1 LTARADKAD
10 RIGEL
15 VGAKYRIVR
24 LLAEGGMGVVYEAQH
39 VVVRRR
45 FAIKFLRPDL
55 AERRDILGR
64 FQREAEAAGAL
75 ESENVAAAVDFGI
88 VLDGTPYI
96 VMEYLVGESLWALL
110 QREGPLAVARA
121 ADLVSQ
127 AARGIGVAHHAGI
140 VHRDLKPQNLF
151 LCRRQDGTDLL
162 KVIDFGVAKLQAI
175 DEMNAATRT
184 GALLGTVAYMSP
196 EQARGDKIIDHR
208 SDVYALGAILYEML
222 SGQKP
227 HPAESHNATLHHIA
241 THPAVPLDTVRMGLP
256 DQLVGLVAATLSSNP
271 EARPA
276 SADVFAHALT
286 PFAARQAWP
295 APPIDDPGPARATAD
310 SREVAPSPSPSLS
323 PSLLPSLLPS
333 RPASGPPSST
343 TSVPRG
349 HRRLW
354 AVTAAA
360 GLLGSVGLVV
370 VLASRR
376 TSTVTSLAGSV
387 QRLPSTTTAAATG
400 AAAPPPAL
408 EARPGAAAAPGASA
422 SASATS
428 RPSTRVAAPLPDS
441 TSPAAT
447 LAPHEASAGADGHA
461 ASRAARRHGNLPLS
475 TSPAARPVGAK
486 AAPITFDQDNPYK

>member
-39 VVVRRR
+39 AVVRRR

-88 VLDGTPYI
+88 ALDGTPYI
-96 VMEYLVGESLWALL
+96 VMEYLVGESLADLL
-110 QREGPLAVARA
+110 AHEGPLAVDRA
-121 ADLVSQ
+121 ADLASQ
-127 AARGIGVAHHAGI
+127 AARGIEVAHRAGI

-162 KVIDFGVAKLQAI
+162 KVLDFGVAKLQAV

-196 EQARGDKIIDHR
+196 EQARGDKIVDHR

-227 HPAESHNATLHHIA
+227 HPAESHNAALHHIA
-241 THPAVPLDTVRMGLP
+241 THPAVPLGSVRSGLP
-256 DQLVGLVAATLSSNP
+256 DELVAIVAGALSSDP
-271 EARPA
+271 EARSP
-276 SADVFAHALT
+276 SADAFAQALS
-286 PFAARQAWP
+286 PFAGRRVWAAPKLEESGPTRGAAERLEIASPSLSAP
-295 APPIDDPGPARATAD
+295 AVAGPPSAPSASPVSAAHGRGLVWMVAAAVGLLASVALVVVVASRRRSTTIATPVSVSPVARATAATGGAEP
-310 SREVAPSPSPSLS
+310 SERPEARLAVPPVAARAETQPADTAPRPSPL
-323 PSLLPSLLPS
+323 
-333 RPASGPPSST
+333 RGTVPPSAP
-343 TSVPRG
+343 TS
-349 HRRLW
+349 
-354 AVTAAA
+354 A
-360 GLLGSVGLVV
+360 GLR
-370 VLASRR
+370 A
-376 TSTVTSLAGSV
+376 
-387 QRLPSTTTAAATG
+387 
-400 AAAPPPAL
+400 
-408 EARPGAAAAPGASA
+408 
-422 SASATS
+422 
-428 RPSTRVAAPLPDS
+428 
-441 TSPAAT
+441 
-447 LAPHEASAGADGHA
+447 ASAGADGHA
-461 ASRAARRHGNLPLS
+461 ASRAARRHGNLALPAPA
-475 TSPAARPVGAK
+475 PAARPVGGAK